1 MNKQQ
6 ETKSAAALKVDSKQ
20 KIMPTTTL
28 PLEGMSRAST
38 ILPLLPFGSTTLWQW
53 SKNGKFPAPV
63 KLSPTITAWRNRDIL
78 NWLEHWH
85 LDESEINNSVNNEVG
100 GC

>member
-1 MNKQQ
+1 MNEQQ
-6 ETKSAAALKVDSKQ
+6 KTTSAAAFKVASKQ
-20 KIMPTTTL
+20 TIMPTSTL

-38 ILPLLPFGSTTLWQW
+38 LLPLLPFGSTTLWQW

-63 KLSPTITAWRNRDIL
+63 KLSPTITAWRNRDVL
-78 NWLEHWH
+78 DWLEHWYP
-85 LDESEINNSVNNEVG
+85 DESEINNSVNNEVD